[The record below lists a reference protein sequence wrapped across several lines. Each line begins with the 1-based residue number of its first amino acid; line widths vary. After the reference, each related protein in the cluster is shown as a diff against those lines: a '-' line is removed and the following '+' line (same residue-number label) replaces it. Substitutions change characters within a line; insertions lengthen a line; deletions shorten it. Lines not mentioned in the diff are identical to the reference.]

1 MARKRKRTRPNHAIE
16 GDQKRQKIAGDPST
30 KDAVV
35 KQAVLAQFYP
45 QVLSLREY
53 LLSKLP
59 ANSKIRRKKILL
71 VGKKPDA
78 GDADRKL
85 SSFLDATLVGVSK
98 CKELPLEERWKQW
111 TTFSQRP
118 EDSTVSADRS
128 GLGAY
133 SQSEVGILL
142 LCFCALECCS
152 SGSKIN

>member
-1 MARKRKRTRPNHAIE
+1 MAGKRKRTRPNHAIE
-16 GDQKRQKIAGDPST
+16 GEQKRRKIAGDSTT

-35 KQAVLAQFYP
+35 RQAVLAQFYP

-85 SSFLDATLVGVSK
+85 SAFLDATLVGVSK

-111 TTFSQRP
+111 TTFSQKP

-128 GLGAY
+128 GLGVY

-142 LCFCALECCS
+142 LCCFALECCS
-152 SGSKIN
+152 PGSKIN

>member
-1 MARKRKRTRPNHAIE
+1 MAGKRKRKRPNHAIE
-16 GDQKRQKIAGDPST
+16 GDQKRRKIAEDSSK

-45 QVLSLREY
+45 QVFSLREY

-59 ANSKIRRKKILL
+59 SSSKIRRKKILL

-85 SSFLDATLVGVSK
+85 SAFLDGTLIGVSK
-98 CKELPLEERWKQW
+98 CKELSQEEKWKQW
-111 TTFSQRP
+111 TTFSQKP

-128 GLGAY
+128 VLGVY
-133 SQSEVGILL
+133 SQSEVGVLL
-142 LCFCALECCS
+142 LCSTIGMLL
-152 SGSKIN
+152 SG